1 MKIASKRSR
10 KTLRKSKRKTLRK
23 SRRKTLRKTRRQQ
36 RGGLFNKKSKSKSKA
51 FCTNHPKDCIE
62 YLNKKKKDG
71 VVTIQ
76 CKNKNKTTVITK
88 TEKQNWNAPEWE
100 DNIRDAWILGK
111 GKCNCGLLN
120 ACNN

>member
-1 MKIASKRSR
+1 MKITSKRSR

-23 SRRKTLRKTRRQQ
+23 TRRKTLRKTRRQQ
-36 RGGLFNKKSKSKSKA
+36 RGGLFNRGRKSKV
-51 FCTNHPKDCIE
+51 FCTNYHWDCIE
-62 YLNKKKKDG
+62 SLNQKKKDD

-88 TEKQNWNAPEWE
+88 TDKKSWGVPEWE

-111 GKCNCGLLN
+111 GKCNCGLHT
-120 ACNN
+120 CNN